1 MKQLIINYT
10 KFNLWA
16 NSKICYFLSVLDEP
30 LLDEKLIDNLPSMKG
45 VICQIWDAETTWYN
59 RFTGSTIQNKPGEDF
74 KGDLKELKS
83 KFLQQSQNLALY
95 ALSLNDSQLNKD
107 FEYSNEKGEK
117 FNTQLYRVILH
128 CVNHSTFL
136 RGQILTMFRSL
147 GYRDYSPIDLETYFK
162 EDK

>member
-16 NSKICYFLSVLDEP
+16 NSKICYFLSALDEP
-30 LLDEKLIDNLPSMKG
+30 VIDETLIENLPSMKG
-45 VICQIWDAETTWYN
+45 LVEQIWDAETTFYN
-59 RFTGSTIQNKPGEDF
+59 RFTGNTSQNKPRKDF
-74 KGDLKELKS
+74 KGDFKELER

-95 ALSLNDSQLNKD
+95 ALSLNDNQLNED

-147 GYRDYSPIDLETYFK
+147 GYKDYSPIDLETYFK
-162 EDK
+162 EGK

>member
-16 NSKICYFLSVLDEP
+16 NSKICYFLSVLEEP
-30 LLDEKLIDNLPSMKG
+30 MLDKKLIDNLPSMKD
-45 VICQIWDAETTWYN
+45 VVCQIWDAETTFYN
-59 RFTGSTIQNKPGEDF
+59 RFTGNTAENTPSEDF
-74 KGDLKELKS
+74 NGDFKELKR
-83 KFLQQSQNLALY
+83 KFLQQSQNLTLY
-95 ALSLNDSQLNKD
+95 ALSLDDNQLKED
-107 FEYSNEKGEK
+107 FEYSNEEGEK
-117 FNTQLYRVILH
+117 FNTQLYRIVLH

-136 RGQILTMFRSL
+136 RGQILTIFRDL

>member
-16 NSKICYFLSVLDEP
+16 NSKICYFLSALDEP
-30 LLDEKLIDNLPSMKG
+30 VIDETLIENLPSMKG
-45 VICQIWDAETTWYN
+45 LVEQIWDAETTFYN
-59 RFTGSTIQNKPGEDF
+59 RFTGNTSQNKPRKDF
-74 KGDLKELKS
+74 KGDFKELER

-95 ALSLNDSQLNKD
+95 ALSLNDNQLNED

-117 FNTQLYRVILH
+117 FKTQLYRVILH

-136 RGQILTMFRSL
+136 RGQILTIFRSL

>member
-16 NSKICYFLSVLDEP
+16 NSKICYFLSVLEEP
-30 LLDEKLIDNLPSMKG
+30 VLDKKLIDNLPSMKG
-45 VICQIWDAETTWYN
+45 VVEQIWDAETTFYN
-59 RFTGSTIQNKPGEDF
+59 RFTGNKAQSKPSEDF
-74 KGDLKELKS
+74 NGDFKELKK

-95 ALSLNDSQLNKD
+95 ALSLNDNQLNED

-117 FNTQLYRVILH
+117 FKTKLYRVILH

-136 RGQILTMFRSL
+136 RSQILTMFRSI

-162 EDK
+162 ED

>member
-30 LLDEKLIDNLPSMKG
+30 LLDKKLIDNLPSMKG
-45 VICQIWDAETTWYN
+45 VVDQIWDAETTFYN
-59 RFTGSTIQNKPGEDF
+59 RFTGNTAENTPSKEFNGDF
-74 KGDLKELKS
+74 KELKR
-83 KFLQQSQNLALY
+83 KFLQQSQNITLY
-95 ALSLNDSQLNKD
+95 ALSLDDNQLKKD
-107 FEYSNEKGEK
+107 FEYSNEEGEK
-117 FNTQLYRVILH
+117 FKTQLYRIVLH

-136 RGQILTMFRSL
+136 RGQILTIFRDL